1 MLIKRRKIYRFT
13 LLAVVIWS
21 AIVGGSLYSNL
32 REVNNDALSLAM
44 NTARATFLKDQ
55 AFRFWASKKGGVYVT
70 PSADTPPNPY
80 LAHLPDRDV
89 VTTEGKQLTLMNPAS
104 MVRQMMDEYS
114 EIYGIK
120 GRITSIK
127 YLNPDNKA
135 DPWEEAAIH
144 AFEDGAEEVS
154 ELSSIN
160 GKPYLRLMRPMM
172 MTPDCM
178 KCHAQLGYEVG
189 DVRGGVGVSVPLESY
204 LAPARD
210 HERLL
215 ATTYGGIWILGLLT
229 IAAMTR
235 RSQARM
241 EERETYLAELKAA
254 NENLEKRVTK
264 RTASLAKA
272 KEEAEQANH
281 AKSELLLR
289 MQTILDNAVDGI
301 ITTTENGIVE
311 TFNPAAEKIFGYNSK
326 EVIGRNISM
335 LMPEPDRHH
344 HDGHL
349 ARYKST
355 KIPRVIGTGRV
366 IEGLRKDGT
375 TFPMEIAL
383 SEMKLGNYRYFTGIV
398 RDITERKHIEEDLL
412 HTKEEA
418 ERANYAKSEFL
429 SRMSHELRTPL
440 NAIIGFG
447 QLLETNPDQPLS
459 EQQADNVHEILHAGH
474 HLLAL
479 INEVLDLSRIE
490 SGRIDINLEDIV
502 IAPVIESCVA
512 QLQPLADQKNITVK
526 LTLSPG
532 CAVLADVLRLR
543 EVLINLLSNAIK
555 YNHDGGSIQ
564 IRCMHA
570 GENRLRI
577 SVEDSGR
584 GIAAEAL
591 PRLFKPFERMESA
604 YNSIEGSG
612 IGLAISKRLVEA
624 MQGEIGV
631 ASLPGKG
638 SNFWFELPCG
648 ESTQAL
654 TEAQPPATPTTT
666 DNTAS
671 GARKLLY
678 IEDNSANL
686 RLMQKII
693 SIRKNIELLD
703 ADNAEDGLVIAE
715 QQRPDLILLDIN
727 LPGMDGFEA
736 LRQLR
741 VNPATRHIP
750 VIAVTANAMAS
761 DIARGKSEDFA
772 EYLIK
777 PINVANFFDVLNRCL
792 PSPTENP
799 E

>member
-1 MLIKRRKIYRFT
+1 MLIKRRKFYRFT

-70 PSADTPPNPY
+70 PSADTPPNIY

-89 VTTEGKQLTLMNPAS
+89 VTTDGKQLTLMNPAY

-120 GRITSIK
+120 GRITGIK

-144 AFEDGAEEVS
+144 AFEGGAEEVS

-210 HERLL
+210 HEQLL

-229 IAAMTR
+229 IGAMTR

-241 EERETYLAELKAA
+241 VERETYLAELKAA

-311 TFNPAAEKIFGYNSK
+311 TFNPAAEKIFGYSSK
-326 EVIGRNISM
+326 EVTGRNISM

-344 HDGHL
+344 HDSHL

-383 SEMKLGNYRYFTGIV
+383 SEMKLGNNRYFTGII

-459 EQQADNVHEILHAGH
+459 EQQADNVQEILHAGH

-512 QLQPLADQKNITVK
+512 QLQPLADQKNITVN

-648 ESTQAL
+648 ESTRAL
-654 TEAQPPATPTTT
+654 TEAQPPATLTTT

-715 QQRPDLILLDIN
+715 QQHPDLILLDIN

-736 LRQLR
+736 LRRLR
-741 VNPATRHIP
+741 ANPATRHIP

-792 PSPTENP
+792 PPCTEKP